1 MQPGHVDGPGL
12 SLAWTVGLV
21 VWVAEKVGIPVAA
34 AAAAAAAV
42 AALELDAAV
51 AH

>member
-21 VWVAEKVGIPVAA
+21 VWVAEKVGIPVAV
-34 AAAAAAAV
+34 AAAAAV